1 MPKVNCGF
9 VGCSSSTYGINKW
22 EKEPCLEH
30 GDKNVVK
37 GQCPN
42 CERPLSLYC
51 FPAEMKKGKENG
63 FKVSNEI
70 IQTEQ
75 NGPPK
80 IVIGFVR
87 YIL

>member
-30 GDKNVVK
+30 GDKNIVK

-42 CERPLSLYC
+42 CERPLSL
-51 FPAEMKKGKENG
+51 
-63 FKVSNEI
+63 
-70 IQTEQ
+70 
-75 NGPPK
+75 
-80 IVIGFVR
+80 
-87 YIL
+87 

>member
-1 MPKVNCGF
+1 MPKLNCAV

-22 EKEPCLEH
+22 KKEPCLEH

-42 CERPLSLYC
+42 CERPYSLYC
-51 FPAEMKKGKENG
+51 FPSEMTKGKEREMHG
-63 FKVSNEI
+63 LRLSNEK

-75 NGPPK
+75 NR
-80 IVIGFVR
+80 FCR
-87 YIL
+87 WNSN